1 MFERYTENAREVISH
16 ARQEAQNFGHDHVGT
31 EHILLG
37 LIEVKEGVAA
47 DVLSHLEV
55 DLPHAKE
62 QVAELS
68 KHGAEGEGLD
78 CSTLPRTVHAQ
89 TVIDDAVNE
98 ARALDH
104 NNIGTEHLLLGLLYE
119 NEGTGAQVL
128 RNLGLKLADVR
139 EKVLHLFD
147 RDDTPVALDEA

>member
-37 LIEVKEGVAA
+37 LIEVKSGVAA
-47 DVLSHLEV
+47 NVLSYLKV

-62 QVAELS
+62 QVGELV
-68 KHGAEGEGLD
+68 KQGIEGEGFH
-78 CSTLPRTVHAQ
+78 CETLPRTIHAQ
-89 TVIDDAVNE
+89 TVIDDAVKE
-98 ARALDH
+98 ARTLKH

-119 NEGTGAQVL
+119 NEGTGAKVL
-128 RNLGLKLADVR
+128 GNLGLKLDDVR
-139 EKVLHLFD
+139 ETVLHLFD
-147 RDDTPVALDEA
+147 RDDTPLASS

>member
-37 LIEVKEGVAA
+37 LIEVKKGVAA

-55 DLPHAKE
+55 DLPHAKA
-62 QVAELS
+62 QVRELV
-68 KHGAEGEGLD
+68 KQGAEGEGFH
-78 CSTLPRTVHAQ
+78 CETLPRTVHAQ
-89 TVIDDAVNE
+89 SLINDAVKE
-98 ARALDH
+98 ARALKH

-119 NEGTGAQVL
+119 NEGTGAAVL
-128 RNLGLKLADVR
+128 SNLGLKLDDVR
-139 EKVLHLFD
+139 EKVLQFFD
-147 RDDTPVALDEA
+147 RDDTPIVPG

>member
-16 ARQEAQNFGHDHVGT
+16 ARQEAQNLGHDHVGT

-37 LIEVKEGVAA
+37 LVEVKEGVAA
-47 DVLSHLEV
+47 DVLSHLAV
-55 DLPHAKE
+55 DLPHVKQ
-62 QVAELS
+62 QVAELG
-68 KHGAEGEGLD
+68 KRAEGEGFD
-78 CSTLPRTVHAQ
+78 CATLPRTNHAQ
-89 TVIDDAVNE
+89 TVIDDAVKE
-98 ARALDH
+98 ARALKH

-128 RNLGLKLADVR
+128 RNLGLKLEDVR

-147 RDDTPVALDEA
+147 RDDTPVA